1 MNVSSA
7 PRLTL
12 GELLSESTILLSL
25 RSKDRDGAF
34 AELIDTIPALENRPE
49 AKQSLLRALLARENL
64 CTTAL
69 GNGIA
74 LPHTRNNIAGLDR
87 VVIIFGRQRQGV
99 AYGAAGREPVKLF
112 FLLLAPTIGH
122 HLQLLAL
129 LSRVLGHARLRQ
141 ELLEAETEE
150 EVLGAIREVE
160 QELSQHQ

>member
-87 VVIIFGRQRQGV
+87 VVVVFGRRRQGV
-99 AYGAAGREPVKLF
+99 AYGSVDGAPVRLL
-112 FLLLAPTIGH
+112 FLLLAPTRTGQDDAISS
-122 HLQLLAL
+122 LLAL
-129 LSRVLGHARLRQ
+129 LSRVLGHARLR
-141 ELLEAETEE
+141 
-150 EVLGAIREVE
+150 
-160 QELSQHQ
+160 